1 MKNKLDWFDD
11 DWKWDV
17 LPTRMLYELLL
28 SPTYRWPWKVKIV
41 CSYRWDAEFPKC
53 PRCETTME
61 HEYQLFCNHCGQR
74 LNWSGFDDVEV
85 RYIGWDGPE
94 EDESDREQVDDA
106 DQEDIAKIN

>member
-41 CSYRWDAEFPKC
+41 CSYRWGLSLQSVHDAEP
-53 PRCETTME
+53 P
-61 HEYQLFCNHCGQR
+61 
-74 LNWSGFDDVEV
+74 
-85 RYIGWDGPE
+85 
-94 EDESDREQVDDA
+94 
-106 DQEDIAKIN
+106 